1 MSRYVSYTRK
11 INGDVSVT
19 ASDIDNFLIGKRF
32 PIKIVAQDLE
42 TVVDYDYSQLGCSCC
57 IDFYALV
64 PQLFIASE
72 NLFPLSSFSE

>member
-42 TVVDYDYSQLGCSCC
+42 TVVD
-57 IDFYALV
+57 
-64 PQLFIASE
+64 
-72 NLFPLSSFSE
+72 